1 MSNELREGEH
11 GPTNEL
17 PVEELI
23 RIRTSIRDLVDS
35 AGWAYLKSRMIE
47 IANEH
52 LNILT
57 KGSLSLEDYA
67 RHGARVQLIGEL
79 MELPDKDLKDYA
91 FLDDEPSVDDDD
103 GGENFN
109 CPVEPL
115 DL

>member
-1 MSNELREGEH
+1 MSNELRDGEL

-17 PVEELI
+17 TVEELI
-23 RIRTSIRDLVDS
+23 KVRTSIRNLVDS
-35 AGWAYLKSRMIE
+35 SGWAYLKSRMVE

-52 LNILT
+52 ITFLT
-57 KGSLSLEDYA
+57 RGGLSVEEYA
-67 RHGARVQLIGEL
+67 RHGARVELIGEL

-91 FLDDEPSVDDDD
+91 FLDEPPSEVDDD